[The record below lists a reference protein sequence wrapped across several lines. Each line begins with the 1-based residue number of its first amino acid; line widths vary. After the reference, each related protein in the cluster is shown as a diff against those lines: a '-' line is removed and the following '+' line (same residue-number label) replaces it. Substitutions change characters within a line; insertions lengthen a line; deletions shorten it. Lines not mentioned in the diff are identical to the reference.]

1 MEQPIRVTY
10 LTYGHL
16 RNDAFMQSFFKLAKA
31 PLKTAKAA
39 YSLSRLVRA
48 IETEAKAMNEGWQK
62 LVNEYALKDEEGK
75 NVPVEGNP
83 GAVKL
88 NPVTLP
94 KFQEEAAVFHAI
106 KFDAKGVKIAVE
118 DIGGDA
124 LSAADLITLEDVILG
139 E

>member
-1 MEQPIRVTY
+1 MEQPIRVTS

-16 RNDAFMQSFFKLAKA
+16 RNDAFMISFFKLAKA

-39 YSLSRLVRA
+39 YSLSRMVRS

-62 LVNEYALKDEEGK
+62 LVSEYALKDEEGK
-75 NVPVEGNP
+75 PLPVEGKPNS
-83 GAVKL
+83 VQL
-88 NPVTLP
+88 NPATLE
-94 KFQEEAAVFHAI
+94 KFHEESEAFYKI
-106 KFDAKGVKIAVE
+106 QFDAKGVKISVE

-124 LSAADLITLEDVILG
+124 LSAADLITLEDVIVG